1 MLRLLIV
8 LVCCLP
14 ALAQSPD
21 SATVQGR
28 VVDPSQAAIEGV
40 TISVTN
46 TVTGFQRTTR
56 SDSSG
61 SFAFAGLPALG
72 GYNLEI
78 SKQGFAPLKRSISV
92 FGGNTATLV
101 VGCEPAT
108 IEPDLEGNFGLSR
121 AVHEAVD
128 EAVRLVEELV
138 ASAWTRLNAA

>member
-78 SKQGFAPLKRSISV
+78 SQTGLRSPEAKHQRIRRQH
-92 FGGNTATLV
+92 GHPG
-101 VGCEPAT
+101 
-108 IEPDLEGNFGLSR
+108 SR
-121 AVHEAVD
+121 LRTSYD
-128 EAVRLVEELV
+128 
-138 ASAWTRLNAA
+138 